1 VKPEYFKDSPH
12 LENIKPEYQGE
23 LEEILAELLRS
34 IVVIDLIVPGG
45 HFKSTQGGPY
55 VKCSLKTQNGWL
67 YFLKKSMI
75 FITKPVIYFRVPDID
90 RVEFQRV
97 GGSNKLFDMKI
108 ILKSGQGHAGQTSQF
123 VGIERTEYDA
133 ITDYFKQRE
142 VSFKRIG
149 DDDQKHKKIESE
161 DDDDSEED
169 EDFDANAHE
178 DDDGDDDA
186 SVSLSN

>member
-1 VKPEYFKDSPH
+1 
-12 LENIKPEYQGE
+12 
-23 LEEILAELLRS
+23 LAELLRS

-90 RVEFQRV
+90 RVEFQRL

-108 ILKSGQGHAGQTSQF
+108 ILKASQSHAGQSSQF
-123 VGIERTEYDA
+123 VGI
-133 ITDYFKQRE
+133 
-142 VSFKRIG
+142 
-149 DDDQKHKKIESE
+149 
-161 DDDDSEED
+161 
-169 EDFDANAHE
+169 
-178 DDDGDDDA
+178 
-186 SVSLSN
+186 